1 MTQTLSLDNP
11 PEYNYPDMPLLYGP
25 VAGLSAYLSIVNT
38 NFLMFDIKK
47 LVNFI
52 VLHLFLV
59 EFIRGGL
66 HISSKK
72 MTIILIKHRI
82 ILWVKFL
89 GKSFI
94 ISSDIIIP

>member
-11 PEYNYPDMPLLYGP
+11 PEYNYPEMPLLYGP

-59 EFIRGGL
+59 DFIRGG
-66 HISSKK
+66 
-72 MTIILIKHRI
+72 
-82 ILWVKFL
+82 VAFFL
-89 GKSFI
+89 QKN
-94 ISSDIIIP
+94 DHNPY